1 MFKLSKTFTKPFL
14 HLLGLSISGYIMAT
28 IASQTGRLT
37 NENILLS
44 QVVTL
49 LFILINAYQKH
60 TN

>member
-14 HLLGLSISGYIMAT
+14 PLLGLSISGYIMAT